1 MVAHDRLHSLLQASL
16 ALNSALDL
24 DDVLRVLGQF
34 VPSQLGCERATM
46 YLVDV
51 KTGDLVSHLVWPR
64 GFEGTIRI
72 PPGRGIAGHVAR
84 DGRALV
90 IDDVQSDERFDPSHD
105 ERSGYR
111 TRSVLTVPVKN
122 RNGRV
127 LGVLQALNKS
137 GESGFDEA
145 DLEYTSI
152 LAAHAAVA
160 LQTWKVVDALRA
172 RVADE
177 SPSSTDDE
185 FVGEDPAFRAALDMA
200 HRVARTDAS
209 VLLRGESGAGKGVF
223 ARRIHRESARKRKPF
238 VELNCAALPDDL
250 VESELFGVER
260 GVATGVEAR
269 PGRFEQAH
277 GGTLF
282 LDEIGD
288 MALNAQAKVLKAL
301 EDGSVQR
308 VGGRKDIPAD
318 VRIVAATHRDLERAI
333 REGSF
338 REDLYYR
345 LDVVSIEI
353 PPLRNRSTDVAFLS
367 EAFVRAKARRHGLP
381 TPTLS
386 AGALERLMAYA
397 WPGNVRELENAM
409 ERAVVLCADDEITE
423 ADLPVS
429 IAGEA
434 LAESSTSV
442 SHGAHAGFDLRS
454 ALARTERSL
463 LRRALEHANG
473 VQTDAAQLLGIS
485 ESNLRY
491 RLKKLE
497 E

>member
-1 MVAHDRLHSLLQASL
+1 
-16 ALNSALDL
+16 
-24 DDVLRVLGQF
+24 
-34 VPSQLGCERATM
+34 
-46 YLVDV
+46 
-51 KTGDLVSHLVWPR
+51 
-64 GFEGTIRI
+64 
-72 PPGRGIAGHVAR
+72 
-84 DGRALV
+84 
-90 IDDVQSDERFDPSHD
+90 
-105 ERSGYR
+105 
-111 TRSVLTVPVKN
+111 
-122 RNGRV
+122 
-127 LGVLQALNKS
+127 
-137 GESGFDEA
+137 
-145 DLEYTSI
+145 
-152 LAAHAAVA
+152 
-160 LQTWKVVDALRA
+160 
-172 RVADE
+172 
-177 SPSSTDDE
+177 
-185 FVGEDPAFRAALDMA
+185 
-200 HRVARTDAS
+200 
-209 VLLRGESGAGKGVF
+209 
-223 ARRIHRESARKRKPF
+223 
-238 VELNCAALPDDL
+238 
-250 VESELFGVER
+250 
-260 GVATGVEAR
+260 VATGVEAR